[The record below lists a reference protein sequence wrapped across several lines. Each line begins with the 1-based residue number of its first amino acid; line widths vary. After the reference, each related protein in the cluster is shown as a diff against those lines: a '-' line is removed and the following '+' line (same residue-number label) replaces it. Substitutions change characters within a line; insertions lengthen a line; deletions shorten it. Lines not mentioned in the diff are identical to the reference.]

1 MTTADKIRPRAKRP
15 RALQDDLLD
24 DLRQAAPM
32 PVAHPVQRAA
42 PPPPEERR
50 GTAWVQAPTPR
61 PTLEL
66 RVTLWQWSAPG
77 VRRLRGGVVLSAG
90 PVRISLTGLVR

>member
-1 MTTADKIRPRAKRP
+1 MTTADKIGPRAKRP

-32 PVAHPVQRAA
+32 PVPHPVHRAA
-42 PPPPEERR
+42 PPPEARR
-50 GTAWVQAPTPR
+50 GTAWVQTPTPT

-77 VRRLRGGVVLSAG
+77 VRPLRGGVVLSAG
-90 PVRISLTGLVR
+90 PVRISLTGLVH

>member
-1 MTTADKIRPRAKRP
+1 MTTADKIGPRAKRP

-32 PVAHPVQRAA
+32 PVAHPVHRAA
-42 PPPPEERR
+42 PPPEERR
-50 GTAWVQAPTPR
+50 GTAWVQTQTPR

-66 RVTLWQWSAPG
+66 RVTLWQWSTPG

>member
-1 MTTADKIRPRAKRP
+1 MTTADKIGPRAKRS

-32 PVAHPVQRAA
+32 PVPHPVHRAA
-42 PPPPEERR
+42 PPPEERR
-50 GTAWVQAPTPR
+50 GTAWVRTPMST

-77 VRRLRGGVVLSAG
+77 VRRLRDGVALSAG
-90 PVRISLTGLVR
+90 PVRISLTGLVH

>member
-1 MTTADKIRPRAKRP
+1 MTTADTIRPRVKRP

-32 PVAHPVQRAA
+32 PVPHPVHRAA
-42 PPPPEERR
+42 PPPEVRR
-50 GTAWVQAPTPR
+50 GTAWVQTPTSG

-77 VRRLRGGVVLSAG
+77 VRRLRDGVALSAG

>member
-32 PVAHPVQRAA
+32 PVPHPVHRAA
-42 PPPPEERR
+42 PPPEERR
-50 GTAWVQAPTPR
+50 GTAWVRTPMST

-77 VRRLRGGVVLSAG
+77 VRRLRDGVALSAG

>member
-1 MTTADKIRPRAKRP
+1 MTTADEIRPRAKRP

-32 PVAHPVQRAA
+32 PVPHPPRRAA
-42 PPPPEERR
+42 PPPEERR
-50 GTAWVQAPTPR
+50 GTAWAQTSTPT

>member
-15 RALQDDLLD
+15 RALQDDLLA

-32 PVAHPVQRAA
+32 PIPHPVHRAA
-42 PPPPEERR
+42 PPPEERR
-50 GTAWVQAPTPR
+50 GTAWVRTPMST

-77 VRRLRGGVVLSAG
+77 VRRLRDGVVLSAG
-90 PVRISLTGLVR
+90 PVLISLTGLVR

>member
-1 MTTADKIRPRAKRP
+1 MTTADKIGPRAKRP

-32 PVAHPVQRAA
+32 PVPRPVHRAA
-42 PPPPEERR
+42 PPPEERR
-50 GTAWVQAPTPR
+50 GTAWVQTQAPT

-66 RVTLWQWSAPG
+66 RVTPWHWSTPG

-90 PVRISLTGLVR
+90 PVRISLTGLPR

>member
-1 MTTADKIRPRAKRP
+1 MTTADKTGPRVKRP

-32 PVAHPVQRAA
+32 PVPHPVHPAA
-42 PPPPEERR
+42 PPPEGRR
-50 GTAWVQAPTPR
+50 GTAWVQTQTPR

-66 RVTLWQWSAPG
+66 RVTLWQWAAPG
-77 VRRLRGGVVLSAG
+77 VRRLRDGVALSAG

>member
-1 MTTADKIRPRAKRP
+1 MTTADQTGPRAKRP

-32 PVAHPVQRAA
+32 PVPHPAHPAA
-42 PPPPEERR
+42 PEGRR
-50 GTAWVQAPTPR
+50 GTAWVQAPTPT

-66 RVTLWQWSAPG
+66 RVTLWRWSTPG
-77 VRRLRGGVVLSAG
+77 VRRLRGGVVLTAG

>member
-1 MTTADKIRPRAKRP
+1 MTTADEIRPRAKRP

-32 PVAHPVQRAA
+32 PVPHPAQRSA
-42 PPPPEERR
+42 PPPEERR
-50 GTAWVQAPTPR
+50 GTAWVQTPTPK

-66 RVTLWQWSAPG
+66 RVTLWQGSAPG

-90 PVRISLTGLVR
+90 PVQISLTGLVR

>member
-15 RALQDDLLD
+15 RALQDDLLA

-32 PVAHPVQRAA
+32 PIPHPVHRAA
-42 PPPPEERR
+42 PPPEERR
-50 GTAWVQAPTPR
+50 GTAWVRTPMST

-77 VRRLRGGVVLSAG
+77 VRRLRDGVVLSAG
-90 PVRISLTGLVR
+90 PVRISLTGLVH

>member
-1 MTTADKIRPRAKRP
+1 MTTDQIGPRAKRP
-15 RALQDDLLD
+15 RTLQDDLLD

-32 PVAHPVQRAA
+32 PVPDPVRRAT
-42 PPPPEERR
+42 PPSEERR
-50 GTAWVQAPTPR
+50 ATAWVQTPTPR

-66 RVTLWQWSAPG
+66 RVTLWQWSTPG

-90 PVRISLTGLVR
+90 PLQISLTGLVR

>member
-1 MTTADKIRPRAKRP
+1 MTTADTIRPRGKRP
-15 RALQDDLLD
+15 HTLQDDLLD

-32 PVAHPVQRAA
+32 PVPHPVQRAA
-42 PPPPEERR
+42 PPPEARR
-50 GTAWVQAPTPR
+50 GTAWVQTPTSG

-77 VRRLRGGVVLSAG
+77 VRRLRDGVALSAG

>member
-1 MTTADKIRPRAKRP
+1 MTTTDKIGSRAKRP
-15 RALQDDLLD
+15 RALQDDLLA

-32 PVAHPVQRAA
+32 PVPHPVHRAA
-42 PPPPEERR
+42 PPPEERR
-50 GTAWVQAPTPR
+50 GTAWVRTPMST

-66 RVTLWQWSAPG
+66 RVTLWQWSTPG

-90 PVRISLTGLVR
+90 PVRISLTDLVR

>member
-1 MTTADKIRPRAKRP
+1 MTTADKIGPRAKRP

-32 PVAHPVQRAA
+32 PVPHPVHPAA
-42 PPPPEERR
+42 PEVRR
-50 GTAWVQAPTPR
+50 GTAWVQTPTPR
-61 PTLEL
+61 PTLEV
-66 RVTLWQWSAPG
+66 RVTLGRWSTPG

>member
-1 MTTADKIRPRAKRP
+1 MTTTDKIRPRAKRP
-15 RALQDDLLD
+15 RALQDDLLA

-32 PVAHPVQRAA
+32 PVPHPVHRAA
-42 PPPPEERR
+42 PPPEERR
-50 GTAWVQAPTPR
+50 GTAWVRTPMST

-77 VRRLRGGVVLSAG
+77 VRRVRDGVVLSAG
-90 PVRISLTGLVR
+90 PVLISLTGLVR

>member
-1 MTTADKIRPRAKRP
+1 MTTTDKIRPRAKRP
-15 RALQDDLLD
+15 RALQDDLLA

-32 PVAHPVQRAA
+32 PVPHPVHRAA
-42 PPPPEERR
+42 PPPEERR
-50 GTAWVQAPTPR
+50 GTAWVRTPMST

-77 VRRLRGGVVLSAG
+77 VRRLRDGVALSAG
-90 PVRISLTGLVR
+90 PVLISLTGLVR

>member
-1 MTTADKIRPRAKRP
+1 MTTADEVRPRAKRP
-15 RALQDDLLD
+15 RALQDDLLA

-32 PVAHPVQRAA
+32 PVPHPVHRAA
-42 PPPPEERR
+42 PPPEERR
-50 GTAWVQAPTPR
+50 GTAWVRTPMST

-66 RVTLWQWSAPG
+66 RVTLWQWSTPG

-90 PVRISLTGLVR
+90 PVRISLTGLVG

>member
-1 MTTADKIRPRAKRP
+1 MTTADKVRPRVKRP

-32 PVAHPVQRAA
+32 PVPQPVHRAA
-42 PPPPEERR
+42 PPPEERR
-50 GTAWVQAPTPR
+50 GTAWVRTPMST

-66 RVTLWQWSAPG
+66 RVTLWQWSTPG

-90 PVRISLTGLVR
+90 PVRISLTGLVH

>member
-1 MTTADKIRPRAKRP
+1 MTTADKTGPRGKRP
-15 RALQDDLLD
+15 RALQHDLLD

-32 PVAHPVQRAA
+32 PVPQPVHRAA
-42 PPPPEERR
+42 PPPEERR
-50 GTAWVQAPTPR
+50 GTAWVRTPMST

-77 VRRLRGGVVLSAG
+77 ARRLRGGVVLSAG
-90 PVRISLTGLVR
+90 PVRISLTGLVH

>member
-15 RALQDDLLD
+15 RALQDDLLA

-32 PVAHPVQRAA
+32 PVPHPVHRAA
-42 PPPPEERR
+42 PPPEERR
-50 GTAWVQAPTPR
+50 GTAWVRTPMST

-77 VRRLRGGVVLSAG
+77 VRRLRDGVVLSAG
-90 PVRISLTGLVR
+90 PVLISLTGLVR

>member
-1 MTTADKIRPRAKRP
+1 MTTADKSRPRAKRP
-15 RALQDDLLD
+15 RALQDDLLA

-32 PVAHPVQRAA
+32 PVAHPVQHAA
-42 PPPPEERR
+42 PPPEERR
-50 GTAWVQAPTPR
+50 GTAWVQTPTPT

-77 VRRLRGGVVLSAG
+77 VRRLRGSVVLTAG